1 MKRPSSRW
9 GPAGVPGRCALGVGA
24 AAIAVAL
31 QLLLWSEG
39 FQSPFMLVYAAI
51 LLAAWWGGWQAGVTA
66 IVTSAVGVG
75 FAILPPNWDPSVA
88 RMRDATDLVI
98 FIAVSGLLV
107 YFADRT
113 RRALHDAEDARD
125 LAEAANAARETM
137 IAIVAHDLRNP
148 MQTIG
153 LNAAL
158 LTKRISADDGQTR
171 SALDRLERSAARAR
185 RLVDNIIDSARLEGQ
200 PLPLEKGE
208 CSLAAIVD
216 ETLSVFEPLAE
227 ARALRLERPA
237 PEDLAGTVVCDKDRI
252 VQVLTILVGNAFQYT
267 ARGGT
272 VILDAKRTSEGVRF
286 EVTDTGAGMT
296 KDELAHAFERLW
308 HGAGPGHGSG
318 LGLWIAEALVEAHG
332 GHITPRSE
340 AGKGTSM
347 SFVLPSP
354 VAAPGPAREFPL
366 AAGHAA
372 YG

>member
-1 MKRPSSRW
+1 M
-9 GPAGVPGRCALGVGA
+9 PGRCALGGGL

-39 FQSPFMLVYAAI
+39 FHSPFALVYAAI
-51 LLAAWWGGWQAGVTA
+51 LFAAWWGGWQAGVTA

-75 FAILPPNWDPSVA
+75 FVILPPNWDPSVA
-88 RMRDATDLVI
+88 TMRDATDLVI

-113 RRALHDAEDARD
+113 RHALHDAEDARD
-125 LAEAANAARETM
+125 LAAAANAARETM

-153 LNAAL
+153 LNATL
-158 LTKRISADDGQTR
+158 LARSIPADDTQTR

-200 PLPLEKGE
+200 PLPLEKEE
-208 CSLAAIVD
+208 CSLAALVD
-216 ETLSVFEPLAE
+216 DTLSLFEPLAK

-237 PEDLAGTVVCDKDRI
+237 ADALAGTVVCDKERI

-267 ARGGT
+267 PRGGT
-272 VILDAKRTSEGVRF
+272 VLLDAKRPPEGVRF

-308 HGAGPGHGSG
+308 HGSGPGHGSG

-332 GHITPRSE
+332 GHITARSKVGE
-340 AGKGTSM
+340 GTSM

-354 VAAPGPAREFPL
+354 PAAPAAACELPLGAERPA
-366 AAGHAA
+366 
-372 YG
+372 YC